1 INTPLTLISGYTEV
15 LAEAATRDATSSLYL
30 KTIAEEADR
39 IAEIVRSLLS
49 FARPNAERAGR
60 CKVNEAVERILKI
73 FGGQMLHKGIEVR
86 LDLDEDDPEAAIDTG
101 ELQQVLLN
109 MVLNA
114 IQAMPHGGSLEILTR
129 AASGKSAR
137 TAANEEHPP
146 NEEHPANEEHPGNG
160 ESPGAAGEE
169 REASFDDSQRRAS
182 MDTVEIVV
190 KDTGCGIPPEN
201 IPKIFDPFFTTKE
214 VGKGTGLGLAVSF
227 GIVEKHGGAI
237 DVESE
242 VGKGTT
248 FTITLPSCG
257 KEV

>member
-1 INTPLTLISGYTEV
+1 
-15 LAEAATRDATSSLYL
+15 
-30 KTIAEEADR
+30 
-39 IAEIVRSLLS
+39 
-49 FARPNAERAGR
+49 
-60 CKVNEAVERILKI
+60 
-73 FGGQMLHKGIEVR
+73 
-86 LDLDEDDPEAAIDTG
+86 
-101 ELQQVLLN
+101 
-109 MVLNA
+109 
-114 IQAMPHGGSLEILTR
+114 
-129 AASGKSAR
+129 
-137 TAANEEHPP
+137 
-146 NEEHPANEEHPGNG
+146 
-160 ESPGAAGEE
+160 
-169 REASFDDSQRRAS
+169 EASFDNSQRRAS

-237 DVESE
+237 GVESE